1 MRIRPRLGL
10 GSDRIRAHLV
20 YLREEVARR
29 VGQRALDE
37 HRGLQQGELDHLE
50 ELLHAAAAARLV
62 RVRVRVS

>member
-1 MRIRPRLGL
+1 MYLG
-10 GSDRIRAHLV
+10 
-20 YLREEVARR
+20 EEVARR